1 MQTQDMLEIIE
12 TYWNVNNVK
21 VKNEFLNVHEIIET
35 YWNMLK
41 CK

>member
-21 VKNEFLNVHEIIET
+21 IKNEFLNVHEIIET
-35 YWNMLK
+35 Y
-41 CK
+41 